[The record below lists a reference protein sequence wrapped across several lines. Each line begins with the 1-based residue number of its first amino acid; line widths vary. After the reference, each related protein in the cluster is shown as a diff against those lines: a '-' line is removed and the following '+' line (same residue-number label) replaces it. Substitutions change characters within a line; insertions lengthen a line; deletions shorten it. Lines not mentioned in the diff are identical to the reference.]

1 MKFNVPSKTL
11 SGFVSAVS
19 KVINSKNPLTILNNF
34 LFVLEENT
42 LTVKASDSE
51 NSLVARL
58 EVTGAEGEGS
68 FCLDARRIVELL
80 RELPDQGITFDINDD
95 NLEVKISYSSGDY
108 STVGLNGREYPEPEQ
123 VDAGDRLSFVCPTEV
138 VMKGIENT
146 LFAVG
151 TDDLRPQMMG
161 ILWDVRPDHIV
172 LVDTDTRKLV
182 KFTNSLV
189 QPECECSFILP
200 LKPATVLKNVFVK
213 EDSIRV
219 TVSERNVRFESESY
233 TFDCRLIKGNF
244 PPYERVI
251 PANNPYTLTIDRQS
265 LINSLRRVC
274 VFGDDGNGLVKF
286 KLSSDNLTLRA
297 QDSSY
302 GTSGLESLPCQYDG
316 AELLIGFG
324 APYLLEIFN
333 TLSTADVM
341 MKLADPSHA
350 AICLPSENAP
360 GTELLMLLMPM
371 HIVD

>member
-95 NLEVKISYSSGDY
+95 NHEVKISYSSGDY

-172 LVDTDTRKLV
+172 FVATDTRKLV
-182 KFTNSLV
+182 RSTTRW
-189 QPECECSFILP
+189 CSP
-200 LKPATVLKNVFVK
+200 SA
-213 EDSIRV
+213 SAR
-219 TVSERNVRFESESY
+219 SY
-233 TFDCRLIKGNF
+233 SR
-244 PPYERVI
+244 
-251 PANNPYTLTIDRQS
+251 
-265 LINSLRRVC
+265 
-274 VFGDDGNGLVKF
+274 
-286 KLSSDNLTLRA
+286 
-297 QDSSY
+297 
-302 GTSGLESLPCQYDG
+302 
-316 AELLIGFG
+316 
-324 APYLLEIFN
+324 
-333 TLSTADVM
+333 
-341 MKLADPSHA
+341 
-350 AICLPSENAP
+350 
-360 GTELLMLLMPM
+360 
-371 HIVD
+371 